1 MAPKRIDGVRFDRPV
16 IILSAP
22 RSGSTLLFETLARA
36 PGLYT
41 IGNESHRI
49 IEGWAGL
56 GPANRGYA
64 SNRLVASDAD
74 EAVVRD
80 VRAYF
85 AGGLRDREGLPP
97 SAAAPVRFLE
107 KTPKNILRVPFLRKV
122 FPDAR
127 FVVLFRDPRA
137 VLSSMM
143 DAWRSGL
150 FVTYRD
156 LPGWQGLP
164 WSLLLVEDWE
174 EVNGRPLEE
183 VVAHQWAR
191 GLSTLMDDLE
201 QVPDPQWIPM
211 RYEDLVNDPQPQVE
225 RLCAALDLDWDLVV
239 RQLPLSRA
247 TMTPPNPD
255 KWRRNADA
263 VMRVL
268 PAVEGVQAR
277 AERLLGTRRQEA
289 IQ

>member
-1 MAPKRIDGVRFDRPV
+1 MEPKRIDGVDFDRPV

-36 PGLYT
+36 PGVYT

-56 GPANRGYA
+56 SPVTRGYV
-64 SNRLVASDAD
+64 SNRLLASDASD
-74 EAVVRD
+74 AIARE

-85 AGGLRDREGLPP
+85 AGGLRDRRGVSP
-97 SAAAPVRFLE
+97 STATPVRFLE
-107 KTPKNILRVPFLRKV
+107 KTPKNMLRVPFLREV

-127 FVVLFRDPRA
+127 FVVLFREPRA

-150 FVTYRD
+150 FVAYRD

-164 WSLLLVEDWE
+164 WSLMLVDGWE
-174 EVNGRPLEE
+174 QVNGRPLEE
-183 VVAHQWAR
+183 IVAYQWAR
-191 GLSTLMDDLE
+191 GMSTMLDDLE
-201 QVPDPQWIPM
+201 DVPDRQWIAM
-211 RYEDLVNDPQPQVE
+211 RYEDLVRNPQAQVE
-225 RLCAALDLDWDLVV
+225 RLCAELDLEWDLVV
-239 RQLPLSRA
+239 DQLPLSRA

-263 VMRVL
+263 IARVL
-268 PAVEGVQAR
+268 PGVEDVRAR
-277 AERLLGTRRQEA
+277 ADRLLDSRATEA
-289 IQ
+289 IR